1 MGTSW
6 LPLVFRRTVPTDRSS
21 TLPLAVLCRPK
32 GRSLWPK
39 GRCRDDL
46 EDSWSGELGIATAS
60 KLLSEPYSEDFFVT
74 DLLRAFVLSVDDCLA
89 MSTSLSFSFNRPCRV
104 SPLPSAGVDKNGK
117 AMLERASVE

>member
-21 TLPLAVLCRPK
+21 TLPLAVL
-32 GRSLWPK
+32 WPK

-46 EDSWSGELGIATAS
+46 EDSWSGELGIATVS